1 MKTTFAL
8 CGAAILL
15 STSAFRAEAG
25 IIAGP
30 ITNPANGHDYY
41 LLTPNTWT
49 ASEAEAE
56 NLGGTLAVINDAAEE
71 DWVFSTFGAYGDTNR
86 NLWIGLRRQ
95 WPGGPFAWVTDEKPA
110 YVNWHSGQPDNAG
123 GVENCV
129 HIWARSSDN
138 PNSWND
144 VSDSHSWS
152 SDNDTPCGVVE
163 VPGKSNEK
171 SLTAQEKSLIGAWY
185 CDADPDQPCWI
196 AGTDNLLFA
205 VDQNKD
211 ASRAVCTSDGLLFSP
226 KWKQHAEIVK
236 DKIVWS
242 RGNWWSREPAGYK
255 TAASSSDNHRQSASG
270 SRTDE
275 AAK

>member
-1 MKTTFAL
+1 MKTIFAV
-8 CGAAILL
+8 CSAAILVL
-15 STSAFRAEAG
+15 TANFTARAG

-49 ASEAEAE
+49 ASEVEAE
-56 NLGGTLAVINDAAEE
+56 QLGGTLVVINNAAEE
-71 DWVFSTFGAYGDTNR
+71 KWVFSKFGSYGGTSR

-95 WPGGPFAWVTDEKPA
+95 GQGGPFAWVTDEKPG
-110 YVNWHSGQPDNAG
+110 YFKWHPGQPDNGG

-129 HIWARSSDN
+129 HIWTRNSDY

-144 VSDSHSWS
+144 APDNWS
-152 SDNDTPCGVVE
+152 AGDDTPCGVVE

-171 SLTAQEKSLIGAWY
+171 SLTAQEKSLIGTWY
-185 CDADPDQPCWI
+185 CNGDPDQPCWI

-211 ASRAVCTSDGLLFSP
+211 ASRAVYTSEGLLFSP
-226 KWKQHAEIVK
+226 KWKQHAEIVQ
-236 DKIVWS
+236 DKILWS
-242 RGNWWSREPAGYK
+242 KGNWWSRKPVEYKTRDISLDK
-255 TAASSSDNHRQSASG
+255 TAAQPPSG
-270 SRTDE
+270 GTTDE
-275 AAK
+275 TVK